1 MNNNY
6 HNPIIQSR
14 AGLSP
19 RIDPQI
25 AMRLKKLEFSWL
37 SKIEGMK
44 SPLARIG
51 ILSKELH
58 KRKQGYLNYKKA
70 THFNRLALVKLNE
83 IINKE
88 LNKFYT
94 HFRGDFLHGRYPN
107 RDLKNDAASQLYV
120 LSIIT
125 SEKTKDEKSNELS
138 AKQNDYVRRHY
149 SLSENERVEVHYTSY
164 GLNVLGNI
172 VTTIAYPWFDF
183 ANTKRNEVF
192 NDIADDIF
200 YYPKKIFSNEDVA
213 QASDWLRENGVDF
226 IECEVL
232 KGLYLEFV
240 RCISYNSAS
249 LKKDYE
255 RKLSS
260 VRGRLE
266 GIGAR
271 ELNEIEK
278 RYIWFNLH
286 KSAEVL
292 ATDIREVLRSGSG
305 SGAAKY
311 ERLMNSIEVDTN
323 FSADNAF
330 LYTLDTAHQ
339 DATPQIIASDFIK
352 NRQTHGRIT
361 DAGPLHLI
369 MRDVI
374 YLKNNRHDF
383 YEKRVLF
390 FAENLLLSKIKES
403 ISSYIRTSQKFK
415 KYNMELLPT
424 ELAYIKDNADKFFF
438 STPCS
443 NILKYRKGEILS
455 LHSEDRLQEIE
466 NEYLDSIK
474 DREMSN
480 GITYTAEQ
488 QIREIRFHDGLLQF
502 ERRSIDSWFM
512 QQEEMNITPDV
523 IATQHFIKNGITNPE
538 NVFLV
543 YKYPKMLDPY
553 PTPDINSSRE
563 EQIKVLNKI
572 RAWAPAHYDRMIS
585 QKMGSRY
592 LHSVDSASLKQN
604 KWDTEAYSKQ
614 LEARANYALETMDDN
629 YKAYANRL
637 WRSLMS
643 QRGHLDKND
652 EGRAFLFKPNIYGYP
667 LDNML
672 LIKDASAYL
681 MISVM
686 PPGKA
691 FLFKNRKEMN
701 SFVLDKN
708 NHEFIL
714 SHVSLYYQMSG
725 VTYSGVEGALNALR
739 ENKWSNP
746 DCYLISY
753 NKTEQKLSPEG
764 IFSQLAK
771 SAAGNDEHIGY
782 SDFRINLID
791 AAKTKYYAGARWA
804 GGTEERFV
812 ETTGDY
818 DLPVEYDELSP
829 LQKHD
834 KLYNILKEQ
843 DLQVETIAKVDN
855 VINNN
860 LNVYSSSL
868 QFKFDQLT
876 FIATNSG
883 KLSDAGFDL
892 INKAKYGSGVELFIP
907 TIGANNIITSENRE
921 LPIEGMVVLQDSEK
935 YIIFS
940 LNGVGGVW
948 EFDSFYDYK
957 SFFSNVDNHDFILRH
972 LSQNDLQLGAR
983 VSLERITYRAH
994 RSQFDIFHSI
1004 TDSVHGHLPISE
1016 DAIESEWEFERYQSS
1031 PSAEVG
1037 VGIKN
1042 VRPGPA
1048 TLNKLR
1054 LSGNINDIVNVV
1066 AKRNLD
1072 KLKLDADT
1080 LLKSNSEWH
1089 TEKFFEVF
1097 SYTIG
1102 GIMLVVTGAALVAS
1116 GQLQSAFLLTTP
1128 LLQTISIITSTADG
1142 VWQVADGDTPAE
1154 RQAGAM
1160 SLALMPLEEMLD
1172 PVNGIEIISKL
1183 GKKIFFRIAPELV
1196 SSTSFYKSEVYFWL
1210 KTIGEKADNY
1220 YQQGINSLVRMKD
1233 SAFQVLSESGGW
1245 RHGNILEQSQWVLQN
1260 GGKTN
1265 ISWVGARPALGAQ
1278 GNAPV
1283 PGTLGRPIYDKCMPV
1298 RRPQYN
1304 NGQWEGTEGTLPGT
1318 DEDYFAFIGKGG
1330 TPEAYYHTLKEAE
1343 PFIKEKSFTF
1353 FGRKLNGRV
1362 QNGNFE
1368 VTPAGAE
1375 EWRLGHWCEELYWR
1389 FKYRGGLVDSVDEL
1403 DQAVSS
1409 LIKKHVDFNGTPCKS
1424 AINTAKAA
1432 GELSAGTAASLRAI
1446 SDEGM
1451 NSVSYKEAFQLDSP
1465 GTFAYSALHKKHITE
1480 SGFIHIGKMNDDGVS
1495 YQHVVYAHVLDGEVY
1510 LYQSS
1515 NPKFQQVFGTKPLIE
1530 GTSLSKKKWNS
1541 ETDESLNQYSLEN
1554 QNTVYQF
1561 TPANKVKGLV
1571 EVTHIENG
1579 SVRLKTDDCEEIFF
1593 ISSDFTANGR
1603 INFPQGTNVEIRGY
1617 TDNFMGTRGSEAIS
1631 IHGNREGNFY
1641 LETDGEQMT
1650 AQQLVY
1656 FFSNKGVDLTK
1667 GEGPI
1672 HLLSCYAKSSGA
1684 AQALADETGRSV
1696 IAYSNRKVA
1705 TMNLDTLEF
1714 KSEKPLVGSEMS
1726 PLHPKRYF
1734 TDGDYQIPTPRE
1746 YTPGGKV
1753 GKKVRL
1759 QRTDVLGDGYIR
1771 APVTFKPNVTLDTH
1785 LMTQLTADESEVLK
1799 NVRDLVNPI
1808 LVKYKGKENES
1819 SQAAAEDV
1827 ITELRQ
1833 DYNFNNIEIINMAFW
1848 DKGLGRDADVYT
1860 NHWAIAAKYKN
1871 IHVVIDPTARQF
1883 KKKLG
1888 IEEPIV
1894 DTKNNWIAT
1903 YQSALSN
1910 KRMITAK
1917 IAEVT
1922 TFLDAPFPSS
1932 GIFPAYQYKEMTKV
1946 LSKSRWYNQNGYDQ
1960 YFSTLTSTE
1969 KEFILKQEG
1978 GYLAQRDVYLD
1989 LVNTLKKPKLSDYEG
2004 GMENPQF
2011 QVDMKNFMRS
2021 KKSDQIRA
2029 YDQFLAE
2036 DSKTSL
2042 SVRDCTR
2049 RQEFA
2054 LNKIKLIRDTDNEGK
2069 VKILDKIEHIP
2080 FAKVTLSRV
2089 KDSMADTLYLS
2100 SHGDFTSDSRT
2111 AIVPFGID
2119 LIFLG
2124 PHGAMLTEA
2133 EDSRDFLPM
2142 EVAFGGDGRHSKI
2155 YSRLGFNKSGEQYS
2169 PFNLLTAGTDEK
2181 NRFMDYNLK
2190 WYDASPEEEIK
2201 LALLANRTTPDATIM
2216 DMLTIN
2222 KAVGE
2227 NSEFRSRHKLSDIL
2241 RTINEE
2247 PELSKYKTIV
2257 CSFCREEK
2265 APDFSDLPNKKSWI
2279 VELIDTP
2286 IDKQILLDGVIHA
2299 STQTHTFPELK
2310 ILSGFP
2316 GMKLGGKSEGVYPV
2330 LKSNGERLVTD
2341 QSPLLEVSYGLVDG
2355 QWDYLAT
2362 TGNNAYR
2369 VSPDQDD
2376 RLVLRDSLL
2385 KKNNDGIIEFSS
2397 VSLPGGKPPKGTGS
2411 SKRTDPTFDGEDGAG
2426 PLSKRT
2432 KITYDDSVDDIAV
2445 YGTYAKASSQS
2456 YKKSEGFSPST
2467 VVTHEAEHS
2476 IGIDVLINDYA
2487 FRDGIPSKTT
2497 TYSRKNYP
2505 KIENAAPAYQEFR
2518 PIHQEHIGTGSVP
2531 SRPGHEGGVIP
2542 ANVESLSGKRSDD
2555 RILTQGD
2562 FSNSYRATQ
2571 RSAIIN
2577 NGVGEAIAHN
2587 QERYANS
2594 PIFQLFYRKQVRG
2607 NSPILKKRA
2616 ATATFDRNNYYAVN
2630 QGEWVEEARR
2640 LGQQEYL
2647 RNIGIDLESPGDV
2660 FEKLEKEI
2668 EKTNKSYY
2676 QQCKLDYLLYIEN
2689 PVTDP
2694 TAVAKATIENKDVIK
2709 MVQARLA
2716 ATTGRVGT
2724 ADEVNSI
2731 LVSHGIMNKDTGKPF
2746 TTKQVMEFVPV
2757 LMALPSGL

>member
-6 HNPIIQSR
+6 HNPIAQPR

-51 ILSKELH
+51 ILSKELN
-58 KRKQGYLNYKKA
+58 KRKQGYLNYKKI
-70 THFNRLALVKLNE
+70 TPFNRLALVKLNE

-88 LNKFYT
+88 LNKFYA
-94 HFRGDFLHGRYPN
+94 HFRGDFLHDLYPN
-107 RDLKNDAASQLYV
+107 RDLKNDATSQLYV

-125 SEKTKDEKSNELS
+125 SEKTKDEKYNELS
-138 AKQNDYVRRHY
+138 AIHHDYARRHD
-149 SLSENERVEVHYTSY
+149 SLSENEKVKSRYIGY
-164 GLNVLGNI
+164 GLNVLSNI
-172 VTTIAYPWFDF
+172 VTTMAYPWFDF
-183 ANTKRNEVF
+183 ANTKRKEVF
-192 NDIADDIF
+192 NDIVYDIF
-200 YYPKKIFSNEDVA
+200 YYPKNIFSNEDLV
-213 QASDWLRENGVDF
+213 QVSDWLRENGVDF

-232 KGLYLEFV
+232 KGLYLEFI
-240 RCISYNSAS
+240 RCISYNSDS
-249 LKKDYE
+249 FKKDYE
-255 RKLSS
+255 GKLSS
-260 VRGRLE
+260 VRDRLE

-271 ELNEIEK
+271 EFNEIEK
-278 RYIWFNLH
+278 RHIWFNLH
-286 KSAEVL
+286 KNVEEL

-305 SGAAKY
+305 AARY
-311 ERLMNSIEVDTN
+311 EQLMNSIEVDTK

-330 LYTLDTAHQ
+330 VYTLDTAHQ
-339 DATPQIIASDFIK
+339 DATPQIIASDFIN
-352 NRQTHGRIT
+352 NRQSHGRIT

-369 MRDVI
+369 MKDVI

-403 ISSYIRTSQKFK
+403 ISSYIRTSHKFK
-415 KYNMELLPT
+415 NYNMELLPT

-443 NILKYRKGEILS
+443 DILKYRKGELVS
-455 LHSEDRLQEIE
+455 LHSDDRLQEVE
-466 NEYLDSIK
+466 NEYLGSIK
-474 DREMSN
+474 DREISN

-512 QQEEMNITPDV
+512 QQEEMNITPEA

-543 YKYPKMLDPY
+543 YKYPKMSDPY

-592 LHSVDSASLKQN
+592 LHSVDSASLEQN
-604 KWDTEAYSKQ
+604 NWDTEAYSKK

-637 WRSLMS
+637 WRTLMNQHES
-643 QRGHLDKND
+643 LDKKG
-652 EGRAFLFKPNIYGYP
+652 EGRAFLFKPKIYEYP
-667 LDNML
+667 IDNML
-672 LIKDASAYL
+672 LIKDAGGYL

-686 PPGKA
+686 SPGKA

-701 SFVLDKN
+701 SFLLDKN

-739 ENKWSNP
+739 ENKWSDPNY
-746 DCYLISY
+746 YLMPY
-753 NKTEQKLSPEG
+753 NKTEQRLSPEG

-782 SDFRINLID
+782 SDFRINLVD
-791 AAKTKYYAGARWA
+791 AAKTNYYAGARWA

-818 DLPVEYDELSP
+818 ELPVEYDELSP
-829 LQKHD
+829 QQKHD
-834 KLYNILKEQ
+834 KLYKILNEQ

-860 LNVYSSSL
+860 LNVYASSL
-868 QFKFDQLT
+868 QFKLDQLT
-876 FIATNSG
+876 LVATNSG

-907 TIGANNIITSENRE
+907 TIGANNITTNENSV
-921 LPIEGMVVLQDSEK
+921 LPIEGMVVLQDSER

-940 LNGVGGVW
+940 FNGVGGVW
-948 EFDSFYDYK
+948 EFDNFHDYK
-957 SFFSNVDNHDFILRH
+957 SFFSNIDNHDFILRH
-972 LSQNDLQLGAR
+972 LSQNDLQLGAKI
-983 VSLERITYRAH
+983 SLERITYRAH
-994 RSQFDIFHSI
+994 RIQFDVFNSI
-1004 TDSVHGHLPISE
+1004 TDRVHGHLPISE
-1016 DAIESEWEFERYQSS
+1016 EAIKSEWAFERYQLS
-1031 PSAEVG
+1031 PGAAVDMG
-1037 VGIKN
+1037 LIT

-1048 TLNKLR
+1048 TLNKLL

-1089 TEKFFEVF
+1089 TAKFFEVF

-1102 GIMLVVTGAALVAS
+1102 GLMLVVTGAAFVAT
-1116 GQLQSAFLLTTP
+1116 GQLQAAFLLTAP
-1128 LLQTISIITSTADG
+1128 LLQTISFITSTAEG
-1142 VWQVADGDTPAE
+1142 GWQIAGGDTPAE

-1160 SLALMPLEEMLD
+1160 SLALMPLEEVLD
-1172 PVNGIEIISKL
+1172 PIDGIVIISRL
-1183 GKKIFFRIAPELV
+1183 GKKILFRIAPELA
-1196 SSTSFYKSEVYFWL
+1196 SSTSFCKAEVYFWL
-1210 KTIGEKADNY
+1210 KTLGEEADNY

-1233 SAFQVLSESGGW
+1233 SAFQVLSESGVW

-1265 ISWVGARPALGAQ
+1265 ISWVGARPALGVQ

-1343 PFIKEKSFTF
+1343 PLIKEKSFTF

-1362 QNGNFE
+1362 QDGNFE

-1375 EWRLGHWCEELYWR
+1375 EWRPGHWCEELYWR

-1409 LIKKHVDFNGTPCKS
+1409 LIKKHVDFNGTSCKS
-1424 AINTAKAA
+1424 AINTARAA

-1465 GTFAYSALHKKHITE
+1465 GSLAYSVLHKKHITE

-1515 NPKFQQVFGTKPLIE
+1515 NPKFQQVFGTQPLIE

-1561 TPANKVKGLV
+1561 TPVNKVKGLV
-1571 EVTHIENG
+1571 EVAHIENG

-1603 INFPQGTNVEIRGY
+1603 MNFPQGTNVEIRGY

-1771 APVTFKPNVTLDTH
+1771 SPVTFKPNVTLDTH
-1785 LMTQLTADESEVLK
+1785 QKTQLTTNESEVVK

-1819 SQAAAEDV
+1819 CQAAADDV
-1827 ITELRQ
+1827 ITKLRQ

-1860 NHWAIAAKYKN
+1860 NHWAIAARYKN

-1883 KKKLG
+1883 KTKLG

-1910 KRMITAK
+1910 KQMITAK
-1917 IAEVT
+1917 IAEVK
-1922 TFLDAPFPSS
+1922 TFSDAPFPSS

-1969 KEFILKQEG
+1969 KEFILKQER
-1978 GYLAQRDVYLD
+1978 GYLAQRDAYFD

-2004 GMENPQF
+2004 GIDNPQF

-2021 KKSDQIRA
+2021 KKSDQTRA

-2042 SVRDCTR
+2042 SVRDCAR
-2049 RQEFA
+2049 RQELA
-2054 LNKIKLIRDTDNEGK
+2054 LNKIKLIRDTDSEGK
-2069 VKILDKIEHIP
+2069 VKILEKIEHIP

-2100 SHGDFTSDSRT
+2100 SHGDFTSESRT
-2111 AIVPFGID
+2111 AIVPFGRD

-2124 PHGAMLTEA
+2124 PHGSVLTEA
-2133 EDSRDFLPM
+2133 EDSRSFLPM

-2190 WYDASPEEEIK
+2190 WYDASPKEEIE

-2227 NSEFRSRHKLSDIL
+2227 NSEFRSRHKLSEIL

-2247 PELSKYKTIV
+2247 PELSKYKAIV

-2286 IDKQILLDGVIHA
+2286 IDKQILLDGVIQA

-2310 ILSGFP
+2310 VLSGFP
-2316 GMKLGGKSEGVYPV
+2316 DITLGGKSEGVYPV
-2330 LKSNGERLVTD
+2330 LKSNGEPLMTD
-2341 QSPLLEVSYGLVDG
+2341 QLPSIEVKYGLVDD
-2355 QWDYLAT
+2355 QWDYLAI
-2362 TGNNAYR
+2362 TGKNIYS
-2369 VSPDQDD
+2369 VSLDQNG
-2376 RLVLRDSLL
+2376 RLVQTNALLRRVNSEGLVD
-2385 KKNNDGIIEFSS
+2385 FHA
-2397 VSLPGGKPPKGTGS
+2397 VSLPGGGKVSDSGMTKNM
-2411 SKRTDPTFDGEDGAG
+2411 PTFDGATITDVDGTLKVVTENNDFSFSHYSFNFDAQTG
-2426 PLSKRT
+2426 VSNQHVTIENTLPAFV
-2432 KITYDDSVDDIAV
+2432 VDQ
-2445 YGTYAKASSQS
+2445 KASIADGE
-2456 YKKSEGFSPST
+2456 YWTYEGRKATKGKGVNVRSKFT
-2467 VVTHEAEHS
+2467 KAEFNEILGYH
-2476 IGIDVLINDYA
+2476 GLTEFDN
-2487 FRDGIPSKTT
+2487 F
-2497 TYSRKNYP
+2497 N
-2505 KIENAAPAYQEFR
+2505 FR
-2518 PIHQEHIGTGSVP
+2518 PKLAGLEEI
-2531 SRPGHEGGVIP
+2531 
-2542 ANVESLSGKRSDD
+2542 NVDSNITLGKFIVYMEKS
-2555 RILTQGD
+2555 
-2562 FSNSYRATQ
+2562 
-2571 RSAIIN
+2571 
-2577 NGVGEAIAHN
+2577 
-2587 QERYANS
+2587 
-2594 PIFQLFYRKQVRG
+2594 
-2607 NSPILKKRA
+2607 
-2616 ATATFDRNNYYAVN
+2616 
-2630 QGEWVEEARR
+2630 
-2640 LGQQEYL
+2640 L
-2647 RNIGIDLESPGDV
+2647 RNIGIPENDVDMIVANMKSSANRSLVTHDNLFLNNRQRREFIKCVLILANKKDHLLLQNGGLSLDMEKISKLPIEIRDKFRNQWVFENDVVNIKPGDLY
-2660 FEKLEKEI
+2660 KGAKEI
-2668 EKTNKSYY
+2668 YDHYY
-2676 QQCKLDYLLYIEN
+2676 TKVE
-2689 PVTDP
+2689 P
-2694 TAVAKATIENKDVIK
+2694 AVLRRFNDV
-2709 MVQARLA
+2709 
-2716 ATTGRVGT
+2716 VGS
-2724 ADEVNSI
+2724 EY
-2731 LVSHGIMNKDTGKPF
+2731 
-2746 TTKQVMEFVPV
+2746 
-2757 LMALPSGL
+2757 